1 MNRSILIT
9 TIIIL
14 LFSFTDIY
22 GQRRSERESSRER
35 HEDDEYKKV
44 ETFKVSKGGTLEVDV
59 NPGEVTVKTW
69 DKNEV
74 YIKVTDIDTDDSRGL
89 KIRKS
94 GNRILITYDS
104 HWGWSDGEI
113 SVTVPKD
120 FNIDIRSTSGDI
132 DVKGDIVGDVK
143 AETSGGDITTYNV
156 TGEVYLNTMGGDIKT
171 GDVEGELYLNT
182 QGGDIK
188 IGLVS
193 GGKRATINTMGGDI
207 KITEIGTSLDVKTYG
222 GDIRVGDINGEAD
235 AVTYGGDIILGNVR
249 AGVNAETYGGNIK
262 LESANGDVKASTYGG
277 NIFLRKVK
285 GSVSARTN
293 AGKVY
298 VELDPE
304 VDSRST
310 IRSNMGDIELVIPP
324 NAKVTIDAEIK
335 VRGWWKHAKDDYDIR
350 SDFKATQYEQ
360 DEDEKEIYGIYEIN
374 GGGPV
379 IKIKTTNSKI
389 KIKKMR

>member
-1 MNRSILIT
+1 MNRSIILT
-9 TIIIL
+9 TIIVL
-14 LFSFTDIY
+14 LFSLTDVY
-22 GQRRSERESSRER
+22 AQRSGERSSSRER
-35 HEDDEYKKV
+35 HSEDGYEKV
-44 ETFKVSKGGTLEVDV
+44 ETFTVSKGGSLEVDV
-59 NPGEVTVKTW
+59 NPGEITVKTW

-74 YIKVTDIDTDDSRGL
+74 YVKVTDIDSEDARGL

-94 GNRILITYDS
+94 GNRISITYDS
-104 HWGWSDGEI
+104 HWGWSDGDI
-113 SVTVPKD
+113 SVTIPKD
-120 FNIDIRSTSGDI
+120 FNVDIRSTSGDI
-132 DVKGDIVGDVK
+132 DIRGDVVGDVR
-143 AETSGGDITTYNV
+143 AETSGGDITTYNI

-193 GGKRATINTMGGDI
+193 GGKQATINTMGGDI
-207 KITEIGTSLDVKTYG
+207 RITEIGTSLDVKTYG
-222 GDIRVGDINGEAD
+222 GDIRVGDINGDAD
-235 AVTYGGDIILGNVR
+235 AITYGGDIILGNVK

-262 LESANGDVKASTYGG
+262 LESANGDVTASTYGG

-285 GSVSARTN
+285 GSVSAKTN

-304 VDSRST
+304 VDSRSL
-310 IRSNMGDIELVIPP
+310 IRSNMGDIELVIPAT
-324 NAKVTIDAEIK
+324 AKVTVNAEIK
-335 VRGWWKHAKDDYDIR
+335 VRGWWKHSKDDYDIR
-350 SDFKATQYEQ
+350 SDFKAKTYIQ
-360 DEDEKEIYGIYEIN
+360 DEDEKEVYGIYEIN

-379 IKIKTTNSKI
+379 VKIKTTNSKI